1 MPKRARLVSAIPII
15 AIGIGFYGAQG
26 EDKPTAD
33 FVYADFNST
42 HGLTFVGASGTTA
55 CANVTELAYG
65 DVQGDADELQGSLD
79 VVTREAGED
88 VSITDVRTSELE
100 EHNQI
105 TPRQAGFGNRLSVQ
119 HSPDAE
125 GKRCRV
131 RSRLT
136 PSLPSKAGAMWYSVP
151 VPVTRGFETLF
162 TFQITDHSRICTE
175 HTDPLFSRRL
185 HSTCSVR
192 GGDGLAFVLHRD
204 PRETDA
210 VGGTGEDMG
219 YGGLRNSVAVELDH
233 RYNPGDSNNDLV
245 YDHVGVHSA
254 GRDSNNSA
262 LAATALAPPVVW
274 DLADGQHH
282 LIKVKYFPRVASEYL
297 RHFAATPNLVP
308 FLKDNGEGRRLGTLV
323 VWVDDGVA
331 SDEPL
336 LAVPI
341 NLSVLLDLAQD
352 QAYVG
357 FTSATGRSWAKHD
370 VLAWYW
376 CHNDGGG
383 LEKGQNVSDESSD
396 ESWDGCG
403 ETAGFSAFSYGQSSE
418 YHPDSR
424 LTRQDVELR
433 GGGYGG
439 GGAADDATTVV
450 AGPKGYWE
458 AGGGGKWVGDRDQ
471 QVPPATEN

>member
-1 MPKRARLVSAIPII
+1 AA
-15 AIGIGFYGAQG
+15 AAGATT
-26 EDKPTAD
+26 TAD

-42 HGLTFVGASGTTA
+42 HGLTFAGASGTTA
-55 CANVTELAYG
+55 CANVTEFDYG
-65 DVQGDADELQGSLD
+65 DVQGDADQLQGSLD
-79 VVTREAGED
+79 EATREAGQE
-88 VSITDVRTSELE
+88 VVTTDVRTSELGEHE
-100 EHNQI
+100 EI
-105 TPRQAGFGNRLSVQ
+105 TSLQAGFGNRLSVEQ
-119 HSPDAE
+119 SPDAT
-125 GKRCRV
+125 GRRCRI

-162 TFQITDHSRICTE
+162 TFQASNRICTE
-175 HTDPLFSRRL
+175 HSDPLFSRRL

-204 PRETDA
+204 PREAEA
-210 VGGTGEDMG
+210 VGGVGADMG
-219 YGGLRNSVAVELDH
+219 YGGLRDSLAVELDH
-233 RYNPGDSNNDLV
+233 RYNPGEGSSDLV

-254 GRDSNNSA
+254 GRGSNNSA
-262 LAATALAPPVVW
+262 LDLAELAPAAVW

-282 LIKVKYFPRVASEYL
+282 LVKVKYFPRVAVEYL
-297 RHFAATPNLVP
+297 AHFAATPKLVP

-323 VWVDDGVA
+323 VWLDDGIA

-341 NLSVLLDLAQD
+341 NLSVLLDLPQD

-357 FTSATGRSWAKHD
+357 FTAGTGRSWAKHD

-383 LEKGQNVSDESSD
+383 LQEGGDAEGGRSDDNADVS
-396 ESWDGCG
+396 WKGCG
-403 ETAGFSAFSYGQSSE
+403 ETPSFSAFSYGQSTE
-418 YHPDSR
+418 YHPESR
-424 LTRQDVELR
+424 LTQQAVELR
-433 GGGYGG
+433 GDGYGG
-439 GGAADDATTVV
+439 GGATDEATTVV
-450 AGPKGYWE
+450 AAPKGHWA
-458 AGGGGKWVGDRDQ
+458 AGGGGNHWVGGDREQ